1 MCLHVVLR
9 DALTVGVHDPEVVLR
24 VDVSLLGTRPPCI
37 DLLRLRTDR
46 ERDQAAARV
55 MIRA

>member
-1 MCLHVVLR
+1 VLR

-37 DLLRLRTDR
+37 DLLRLRLRTDR